1 MSWVFP
7 PYAAVLILAGALALL
22 FAWASWHRRPAPGAV
37 FFAIFM
43 LAMADWALFRALEAM
58 VVEPWAKVLW
68 SKFQYLG
75 IAGAGALWFLFACDF
90 TGSNRWINAR
100 NLALLSIIPAATVI
114 LAFTNEWHG
123 LVWSGIAPVPMRPDI
138 LVYDPGAA
146 FRAIA
151 VFNYG
156 LVVTGAALLIYVVI
170 GRQRVYR
177 RQVAALL
184 AGIFIPLVG
193 NFIYLAGQSPI
204 PGLDLTPFGF
214 IITGL
219 IYVVAFYGFQLFG
232 VVPVARTVLINS
244 LNDGIIILDR
254 DHRIKDINTAA
265 RQMLS
270 SVADLTVGKR
280 AESLINAWPGLIVQ
294 GSAGWPIPPET
305 LQLGDAPRFIETRVF
320 LLYDRRGR
328 VSGRLIV
335 LHDVSERKRAEE
347 AVRTSQAELRKARA
361 ELEKVCQEET
371 RLRQELQ
378 AEMARRDEYF
388 RVLVHEMRNSLAA
401 VIASSELLTN
411 LVGEGDAAAVASNIH
426 RSALALDKRVAELL
440 DRAPGEMCPPGKE
453 PP

>member
-22 FAWASWHRRPAPGAV
+22 FAWASWHRHPAPGAV

-58 VVEPWAKVLW
+58 AVEPWAKVLW
-68 SKFQYLG
+68 SKFQYPG
-75 IAGAGALWFLFACDF
+75 MAGAGALWLLFACDF
-90 TGSNRWINAR
+90 TGSNRWMNAR
-100 NLALLSIIPAATVI
+100 NLGLLSIVPVATLV

-123 LVWSGIAPVPMRPDI
+123 LIWSNIGPDPMRSDI
-138 LVYDPGAA
+138 LVYDHGAA
-146 FRAIA
+146 FWATA
-151 VFNYG
+151 VFNY
-156 LVVTGAALLIYVVI
+156 VTTITGAALLIYVVI

-177 RQVAALL
+177 RKVAALL
-184 AGIFIPLVG
+184 AGIVIPLVG
-193 NFIYLAGQSPI
+193 NLVYLAGRSPV

-214 IITGL
+214 VITGL

-232 VVPVARTVLINS
+232 VVPVARTVLIDS
-244 LNDGIIILDR
+244 LNDGVIILDR
-254 DHRIKDINTAA
+254 NHRITDINPAA

-270 SVADLTVGKR
+270 SVADLAVGKR

-294 GSAGWPIPPET
+294 GSAGWPLPPET
-305 LQLGDAPRFIETRVF
+305 LQLGDAPRFVETRVF

-347 AVRTSQAELRKARA
+347 AVRTSQAELRKVRA
-361 ELEKVCQEET
+361 ELEKVCQEEA

-378 AEMARRDEYF
+378 AETARREEHF
-388 RVLVHEMRNSLAA
+388 RVLVHEMRDSLAA
-401 VIASSELLTN
+401 VIASSELLTS
-411 LVGEGDAAAVASNIH
+411 VAGGGDAARFASDIH
-426 RSALALDKRVAELL
+426 RTVLALDKRLAGLL
-440 DRAPGEMCPPGKE
+440 DMTRGETDLPGKE